1 MNYTLNVSK
10 YYNKEG
16 RKVVTRWQQRQ
27 QMATINKTRFIKAC
41 KKTGGLR
48 ASVATNLGVE
58 RSSVTR
64 YLQRNPDM
72 QVYLDEEH
80 ENMNDLAENKLYT
93 KIDSGDF
100 QAIKFRLSTK
110 AKDRGY
116 VERVEQRIEAKTETK
131 IDFAEL
137 ERIYKETSKY

>member
-1 MNYTLNVSK
+1 
-10 YYNKEG
+10 
-16 RKVVTRWQQRQ
+16 
-27 QMATINKTRFIKAC
+27 MATINKSKFIRAC
-41 KKTGGLR
+41 KGSGGLR
-48 ASVATNLGVE
+48 ATVAKKLDVE
-58 RSSVTR
+58 RSTVTR
-64 YLQRNPDM
+64 YLQRYPEM

-80 ENMNDLAENKLYT
+80 EKINDLAENELYK
-93 KIDSGDF
+93 KITGGNF
-100 QAIKFRLSTK
+100 AAIKFRLGTK

>member
-1 MNYTLNVSK
+1 
-10 YYNKEG
+10 
-16 RKVVTRWQQRQ
+16 
-27 QMATINKTRFIKAC
+27 
-41 KKTGGLR
+41 
-48 ASVATNLGVE
+48 
-58 RSSVTR
+58 
-64 YLQRNPDM
+64 M

-137 ERIYKETSKY
+137 ERIYNETAKYQRIKERFIYELDI